1 MAGVVRI
8 KEVKGNVV
16 LRKEDFEDL
25 IGEMESLIETI
36 EILSDKGLMK
46 QINESENDIREGK
59 VYEIK
64 SEDDLCNLF
73 LEWSDGI
80 FSEIHQD
87 FQKADWECN

>member
-8 KEVKGNVV
+8 KEVKGNIV

-25 IGEMESLIETI
+25 IGEMESLMETI

-46 QINESENDIREGK
+46 QITESENDIREGK
-59 VYEIK
+59 VFEIK

-73 LEWSDGI
+73 LE
-80 FSEIHQD
+80 
-87 FQKADWECN
+87 